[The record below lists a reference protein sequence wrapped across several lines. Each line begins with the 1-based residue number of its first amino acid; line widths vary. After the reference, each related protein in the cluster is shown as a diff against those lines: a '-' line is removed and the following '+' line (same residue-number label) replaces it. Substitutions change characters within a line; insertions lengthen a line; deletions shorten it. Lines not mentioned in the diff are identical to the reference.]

1 MHTQNHTHG
10 EPRTALSAG
19 RVAGEVMLWRAAVAR
34 ARSALS
40 KTFEGRMEAALA
52 SLEVVPQ
59 NGRGAAGHTLAD
71 FAAEVGIGYA
81 AIDQYRQVM
90 KWLGDFVYVYE
101 ISSYSLARQAQ
112 VSGRWDSGAEFACFL
127 AEAGTSP
134 GLRWTV
140 GALRSYLEQ
149 ERRPPAGS
157 GGRAPGGGGQPLG
170 AEAGDG
176 EAPERGRRPRTV
188 AARAAQKVQSLIAK
202 GVSTT
207 YPEEEDVCWKKAA
220 ALIRAHGLTVEVS
233 AGG

>member
-1 MHTQNHTHG
+1 LNTQNHTRRG
-10 EPRTALSAG
+10 QDSPLPSG

-52 SLEVVPQ
+52 SFEVVPE

-112 VSGRWDSGAEFACFL
+112 VSGRWESGADFACFL
-127 AEAGTSP
+127 AEADTP
-134 GLRWTV
+134 PRLRWTV
-140 GALRSYLEQ
+140 GALRSYLEEEQ
-149 ERRPPAGS
+149 RPPARPRGS
-157 GGRAPGGGGQPLG
+157 ASGRAQYDRADADAG
-170 AEAGDG
+170 AGS
-176 EAPERGRRPRTV
+176 ERPRRPRAV
-188 AARAAQKVQSLIAK
+188 ASRAAQKVQSLIAK